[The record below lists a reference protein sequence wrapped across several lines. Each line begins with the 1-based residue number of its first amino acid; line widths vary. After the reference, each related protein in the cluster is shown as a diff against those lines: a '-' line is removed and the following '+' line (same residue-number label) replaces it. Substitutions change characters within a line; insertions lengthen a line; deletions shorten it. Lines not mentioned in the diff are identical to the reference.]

1 MYDNNHLKGSEK
13 LNEAQLNELR
23 TLITGLEKPALRR
36 LQKLMTDPHEFA
48 VEISELLP
56 FSIRQLIE
64 KGSVHIADL
73 LPFFEE
79 MIQESI
85 EKNPQRLA
93 NLLFPIMGPAIRKA
107 VSEDLKRLIESLNQG
122 LESSLSPKHLKWRI
136 QALFSKS
143 TYLEIMLSHAYL
155 FQVKHIFLIHR
166 ESALLLHHEKADHVA
181 DIEADMVASMLSAIG
196 DFVRDSFHSNEGEGV
211 DTIKIGETNLWIEQG
226 PHAIIAAVVD
236 GNPPPDLRLDLKEA
250 IEAVH
255 YNHRTDLEK
264 FEGETS
270 VFVHTSKF
278 LKPCLRKEKKD
289 QRKRPPY
296 FALVILLLVCIG
308 IGYLVYQKTQKNI
321 RFKALTEAF
330 KSENG
335 YLISQTEKQNGQLWF
350 YGLKD
355 ELARQPQEI
364 LTEQSFDTD
373 EVTFRFK
380 PFVSLDSSIVIVRAK
395 KVLSPPETVK
405 FSYDKGN
412 LFVSGTCKADWLD
425 LLHNNFHKVWGVHSL
440 NVDDLKI
447 SDEPPIDL
455 SWIIKDIASY
465 RFIFDVNELKMN
477 DEQQKQFSNLTSAAL
492 LLEEYN
498 HSKKKNYKIQV
509 QSVTSKAGNTDAN
522 QGVALSRAENFI
534 GLLREAGVPD
544 ELLEAKVIYNEDLA
558 NKEEVRSVSFKVV
571 EK

>member
-1 MYDNNHLKGSEK
+1 MNENKQHIESGK
-13 LNEAQLNELR
+13 LSEAQLNELR
-23 TLITGLEKPALRR
+23 TLITGLEQPALHR
-36 LQKLMTDPHEFA
+36 LQQLMTDPHEFA

-56 FSIRQLIE
+56 FSIRQLLE

-122 LESSLSPKHLKWRI
+122 LESGLSPKHLKWRM

-143 TYLEIMLSHAYL
+143 SYLEIMLSHAYL

-166 ESALLLHHEKADHVA
+166 ESALLLHHEKAEHVA

-196 DFVRDSFHSNEGEGV
+196 DFVRDSFHSNERDGV
-211 DTIKIGETNLWIEQG
+211 ETIKIGETNLCIEQG
-226 PHAIIAAVVD
+226 PHASVAAVVA

-255 YNHRTDLEK
+255 YNHRPDLEK
-264 FEGETS
+264 FEGETA
-270 VFVHTSKF
+270 VFAHTSKF

-289 QRKRPPY
+289 QRKKPPY
-296 FALVILLLVCIG
+296 FAMFLLLLVFTG
-308 IGYLVYQKTQKNI
+308 IGYLIYQKAQKNI
-321 RFKALTEAF
+321 RINALTEAF
-330 KSENG
+330 KNEHG
-335 YLISQTEKQNGQLWF
+335 YLISQTEKQDGQLWF

-364 LTEQSFDTD
+364 MTEHAFEAD
-373 EVTFRFK
+373 EAVFKLK
-380 PFVSLDSSIVIVRAK
+380 PFVSLDSSIVIVRANK
-395 KVLSPPETVK
+395 ALTPPETVNL
-405 FSYDKGN
+405 SYTKGV
-412 LFVSGTCKADWLD
+412 LIASGTCKAEWLD

-447 SDEPPIDL
+447 IDETLRDL
-455 SWIIKDIASY
+455 SWIIEDIASY

-477 DEQQKQFSNLTSAAL
+477 DEQQKQFSNLTHAAAL
-492 LLEEYN
+492 LDEYN
-498 HSKKKNYKIQV
+498 RTNNKNYIIEV
-509 QSVTSKAGNTDAN
+509 QSVTTRAGNTVAN
-522 QGVALSRAENFI
+522 ERVAMSRAKNFI
-534 GLLREAGVPD
+534 GFLLEAGVPA
-544 ELLEAKVIYNEDLA
+544 ELLTAKVIYNEDLA
-558 NKEEVRSVSFKVV
+558 KKEEVRSVSFNVA